1 MKSVK
6 PIVGVILVFMLGAA
20 SGSLTTYMVSRS
32 NCETVPGGPRH
43 SREEMLIK
51 RLTRQLDLDTQ
62 QQERV
67 ETIIHETHGKI
78 RQIHQHAHPAIEALL
93 TDSQKRI
100 SALLRPDQQQH
111 FQKIIEERKAHRQM
125 EKR

>member
-6 PIVGVILVFMLGAA
+6 PIVGVILVFMFGAA

-32 NCETVPGGPRH
+32 NCEIFAGAPRN

-125 EKR
+125 KKR